1 MTCREFAERLPADL
15 DDALPH
21 RSDRTVR
28 RHAARCRG
36 CQAYQAQ
43 YRATIEAVR
52 SLAEWD
58 DLESEDLL
66 DVPRLLAAAVAGPV
80 H

>member
-1 MTCREFAERLPADL
+1 VTCREFTERLADHL

-21 RSDRTVR
+21 RSDRAVR
-28 RHAARCRG
+28 RHASRCRA
-36 CQAYQAQ
+36 CRAYQAQ

-52 SLAEWD
+52 TLAEGD
-58 DLESEDLL
+58 DLESEDVL
-66 DVPRLLAAAVAGPV
+66 DVPRLLAAAVAGQV